1 MIPLMGRS
9 TYRQSLV
16 LADLTDPATGPH
28 AMQSMLGDVVGAL
41 REAWR
46 CPAIVRRASPLISL
60 EENYARLH
68 YPVDG
73 AAADARYTR
82 YLDASTVL
90 RTQMSALIPGLL
102 HEIAPADID
111 DVLLVCPGLVYRRDR
126 IDWRSTGEPHQLDL
140 WRVASKPFGRPALE
154 EMIGIVLNAA
164 APGRESRLN
173 PVQHPYTIDGLEIEV
188 RDGDR
193 WLEVGECGL
202 ALPAILREASLP
214 THVSGLAMGLGL
226 DRLLMLRKGIDDIR
240 LLRAT
245 DARISSQ
252 MRDLEPYRPV
262 SSMPPIRRDLS
273 VAVGSGITAEDL
285 GDRVRDAL
293 GADATAVEEVAILS
307 DEPIDDLPMAAR
319 ARLGAR
325 PGQRNLLVRVVLRHP
340 EHTLK
345 DSEANRLRNEIYV
358 AIHEGEVMS
367 IAED

>member
-1 MIPLMGRS
+1 MTPLMGTT

-28 AMQSMLGDVVGAL
+28 AMQLMLGNVVAAL
-41 REAWR
+41 CDAWE

-73 AAADARYTR
+73 AAAAARYTR
-82 YLDASTVL
+82 YLDTNTVL
-90 RTQMSALIPGLL
+90 RTQMSAVIPGLL
-102 HEIAPADID
+102 REVAAADLD

-140 WRVASKPFGRPALE
+140 WRIASTPLGRSALE
-154 EMIGIVLNAA
+154 EMITVVLNAA
-164 APGRESRLN
+164 APGREMRLN
-173 PVQHPYTIDGLEIEV
+173 PVQHPYTEDGLEIEV
-188 RDGDR
+188 LDGDR

-202 ALPAILREASLP
+202 ALPAILWEASLP
-214 THVSGLAMGLGL
+214 PQANGLAMGLGL
-226 DRLLMLRKGIDDIR
+226 DRLVMLRKGIEDIR

-245 DARISSQ
+245 DPRISSQ

-273 VAVGSGITAEDL
+273 VAVSSGVTAEEL
-285 GDRVRDAL
+285 GDRVRGAL
-293 GADATAVEEVAILS
+293 GADAVAVEEIAILS
-307 DEPIDDLPMAAR
+307 DDPTDDLPIAAR

-325 PGQRNLLVRVVLRHP
+325 SGQRNLLVRVVLRHP

-345 DSEANRLRNEIYV
+345 DREANRLRNAIYV
-358 AIHEGEVMS
+358 AIHEGDVLSM
-367 IAED
+367 AED